1 MKTTFFIVLFLI
13 ANPFIVFSSPI
24 DDING
29 FWISEENKP
38 MRNTKEIIEI
48 KDNTIKVGNRKP
60 QSAIITVEKGEI
72 IVIPDEYNIFGN
84 GLFDKYTF
92 INSDKVIR
100 EFPTFGGKRKQLIYN
115 RITQEEAQKYLAT
128 PPKRKK
134 LAPTDDPKF

>member
-1 MKTTFFIVLFLI
+1 
-13 ANPFIVFSSPI
+13 
-24 DDING
+24 
-29 FWISEENKP
+29 